1 MLDRLLGKITKR
13 WNPPLEKI
21 DLTDVTFI
29 IPIRIDQPARI
40 TNAQIT
46 LNYILKYFN
55 TNLIITEN
63 GPESNWGKFGIKK
76 APNIEYIFQKSDDP
90 IFYRTKILNEM
101 LAKVKTP
108 VTANYDIDALLP
120 ISSYV
125 KARDL
130 IINQEYDLIL
140 PFSPN
145 PGRRNIGEEYKE
157 LLAKT
162 LDLNSL
168 KKPKPSEIG
177 TRNRTG
183 FVGKGFV
190 VFLNTKSYL
199 EAGGENENYISWG
212 WEDHERIRRFEKL
225 GYKVGYGDKAPIK
238 GLVYHLEHSRALPN
252 SGKKNP
258 HFGKNQARFRSMHKI
273 PVNELAKS
281 CLKGYKRGN

>member
-1 MLDRLLGKITKR
+1 MLDKLRGWITR
-13 WNPPLEKI
+13 QGTPAPEKI

-168 KKPKPSEIG
+168 KKPKPEEMK
-177 TRNRTG
+177 TKRC
-183 FVGKGFV
+183 KGFA

-199 EAGGENENYISWG
+199 EAGGENENFISWG
-212 WEDHERIRRFEKL
+212 WEDYERIKRFERL
-225 GYKVGYGDKAPIK
+225 GYKVGHGDNAPIK
-238 GLVYHLEHSRALPN
+238 EMVYHLKHGIKFQNTSKR
-252 SGKKNP
+252 NP
-258 HFGKNQARFRSMHKI
+258 HSQRNYDLLKNMHKI

-281 CLKGYKRGN
+281 CAEGYKKGA